1 MKKTQKK
8 GFTIVELLIVIAVIA
23 VLAAVMVPVMITLI
37 DDAEMSADEQTVA
50 SLNKAIAAKTGDI
63 DTMSDA
69 VEAASENGYDV
80 ETIAAGL
87 DSDGVLVWDSTTK
100 YFALVEED
108 GSGIYAN
115 GSLGDSE
122 CLFRIAYGEED
133 IGTADADPEGG
144 SVTLGK
150 RTVTAK
156 AETSAVFS
164 YYLSSTYEYDT
175 AETLSLPAGI
185 DVGGHENVYV
195 TVSSDAGGS
204 LIANMNGG
212 ELVIESGNVSLYG
225 SVTTV
230 KIASGSLVV
239 ESQTTVGYVVST
251 AESAS
256 DVSITLK
263 SEVTGGVYAD
273 ESSISDDSTVSVE
286 VNAGS
291 YSTTAT
297 DFDSLQAALSGDS
310 VEVVL
315 GADITVTGTTGR
327 VYNGYDSSAG
337 TYDEDHTAILDM
349 AGHSI
354 VADSTFSGG
363 RPVFNYGTLTIK
375 GNGTI
380 DSTEAGSYGYGS
392 IRNYGT
398 LTVENGTFTGAVL
411 GYGSTIDNYAG
422 RCVINGGYFEGCS
435 AVYNRSD
442 GEMVINGGTYFSE
455 ACNQLYD
462 SVWGYVY
469 SYCVRSAGSIAINGG
484 TVLGVQGG
492 IAISGGSA
500 VINDVVS
507 AAEECGT
514 WETTPAGTA
523 LQCDHSDHGNVS
535 HYALYIAGESDVS
548 SAVVN
553 GGTFTS
559 AYRTAVLI
567 GNDNTGGD
575 GGINADA
582 YAILNGGT
590 FTAPDGVAAVT
601 VGYYTGNPFI
611 YGGTYSTETVSVQN
625 GSSSDYT
632 LMDFSLTASYETVKN
647 SDGTYTVQ
655 AK

>member
-23 VLAAVMVPVMITLI
+23 VLTAVMVPVMITLI

-50 SLNKAIAAKTGDI
+50 SLNKAIAAETDDI

-69 VEAASENGYDV
+69 VEAASGKGYDV

-100 YFALVEED
+100 YFALVGED
-108 GSGIYAN
+108 GSEIYAN

-122 CLFRIAYGEED
+122 CLFRIAYNEED

-195 TVSSDAGGS
+195 TVSSDAEGV

-239 ESQTTVGYVVST
+239 ENQASVGYVVST

-273 ESSISDDSTVSVE
+273 ESSISGDSTVSVE
-286 VNAGS
+286 VKSGQ
-291 YSTTAT
+291 YSVTAT
-297 DFDSLQAALSGDS
+297 DFDSLQAALSGDA

-327 VYNGYDSSAG
+327 VYNGYDSSTG
-337 TYDEDHTAILDM
+337 SYDDHTAILDM

-380 DSTEAGSYGYGS
+380 DSTEAGSSGYGA

-398 LTVENGTFTGAVL
+398 LTIENGTFTGAVL
-411 GYGSTIDNYAG
+411 GYGSTIDNYEG

-492 IAISGGSA
+492 IAVSGGSA
-500 VINDVVS
+500 VINDVVC

-514 WETTPAGTA
+514 WEATPMGTD
-523 LQCDHSDHGNVS
+523 LQCDHSGHSGCS

-590 FTAPDGVAAVT
+590 FSAPDGVAAVT

-611 YGGTYSTETVSVQN
+611 YGGTYSTETVAVQN
-625 GSSSDYT
+625 ASTTSYT
-632 LMDFSLTASYETVKN
+632 LMDFSLSASYETVQN
-647 SDGTYTVQ
+647 TDGTYTVQ